1 MEGVAPAQV
10 SQWAQQL
17 HRLWPQSTC
26 FTNQH
31 QHLSQ
36 HIVMP
41 SVKRNREMVFCFQ
54 ALLAFSDRLSHGI
67 PNSDSHPQIA
77 IWISGRYPNFRHLW
91 RSCVSQSDA
100 LSRRTKVSSL
110 GLQHSQA
117 RRGLPFGPAGSRY
130 SHGEISSLQWS
141 IFLSRKPQAF
151 THPMRKN
158 AWNSKSKSNFI
169 ADGAGRSGLST
180 FTPRPS
186 AKADGFLR
194 SSNAHSDHLPSL
206 QW

>member
-1 MEGVAPAQV
+1 MEGLAPV

-41 SVKRNREMVFCFQ
+41 SVKRNGEMVFCFQ

-67 PNSDSHPQIA
+67 PNSDSHHPQIA
-77 IWISGRYPNFRHLW
+77 IWISGRYPNFRHT
-91 RSCVSQSDA
+91 SDAAVFPDA

-130 SHGEISSLQWS
+130 SHEEISLLQWS

-158 AWNSKSKSNFI
+158 PWNSKSKSNFI

-206 QW
+206 EW